1 MRKVV
6 HMAKFVK
13 LALILI
19 VGFRSWAQQPAPTA
33 PASSESFAQI
43 RQEYLRAF
51 NAKDVDAILALYAED
66 ATLVSDGGTF
76 KGRAEIRKWLL
87 SGIDQGSRLLAIEP
101 EVQKSSGTLAYET
114 GRTRRRAGSQIHLGQ
129 YLMVFEK
136 INGEW
141 KITQHF
147 SVSAGVIP
155 AA

>member
-1 MRKVV
+1 
-6 HMAKFVK
+6 MAKLAQ
-13 LALILI
+13 LALLLL
-19 VGFRSWAQQPAPTA
+19 VAASAGAQQPVQTVPDG
-33 PASSESFAQI
+33 SEPFAEI

-76 KGRAEIRKWLL
+76 RGRAEIRVWLL

-101 EVQKSSGTLAYET
+101 GVVKSSAALAYET
-114 GRTRRRAGSQIHLGQ
+114 GRTRRQVGAQIHLGQ
-129 YLMVFEK
+129 YLMVMEK

-155 AA
+155 AV

>member
-1 MRKVV
+1 
-6 HMAKFVK
+6 MAKLAQ
-13 LALILI
+13 LALLL
-19 VGFRSWAQQPAPTA
+19 FFAASAAAQQPLQTA
-33 PASSESFAQI
+33 PDSSGPFAQI

>member
-1 MRKVV
+1 
-6 HMAKFVK
+6 MAKFVK

-19 VGFRSWAQQPAPTA
+19 VGSCCWAQQPAPTA
-33 PASSESFAQI
+33 PAGSERLAQI
-43 RQEYLRAF
+43 RQEYLRAY

-76 KGRAEIRKWLL
+76 KGRAEIRMWLL

-101 EVQKSSGTLAYET
+101 GVVKSSEALAYET
-114 GRTRRRAGSQIHLGQ
+114 GRTRRRVGAEIHLGQ
-129 YLMVFEK
+129 YLMVMEE

-155 AA
+155 AV

>member
-1 MRKVV
+1 
-6 HMAKFVK
+6 MAKLAQ
-13 LALILI
+13 LALLLL
-19 VGFRSWAQQPAPTA
+19 VAANAGAQQPVQTA
-33 PASSESFAQI
+33 PGGSEQFAQI

-51 NAKDVDAILALYAED
+51 NAKDVDAVLTLYAED

-76 KGRAEIRKWLL
+76 KGRAEIRVWLL

-101 EVQKSSGTLAYET
+101 GVVKSSAALAYET
-114 GRTRRRAGSQIHLGQ
+114 GRTRRQVGAQIHLGQ
-129 YLMVFEK
+129 YLMVMEK

-155 AA
+155 AV

>member
-1 MRKVV
+1 
-6 HMAKFVK
+6 MAKLAQ
-13 LALILI
+13 LALLLF
-19 VGFRSWAQQPAPTA
+19 VAANAGAQQPVQTA
-33 PASSESFAQI
+33 PASSEPFAQI

-66 ATLVSDGGTF
+66 ATLVSDGGSF
-76 KGRAEIRKWLL
+76 KGRAGIRVWLL

-101 EVQKSSGTLAYET
+101 GVMESSGALAYET
-114 GRTRRRAGSQIHLGQ
+114 GRTRRQVGAQIHLGQ

-136 INGEW
+136 IGGEW

-155 AA
+155 AAQ